1 MTEEMPVEEQAE
13 FIMVAFREYLEEE
26 PEDLEGLSRFMC
38 HCGMDL
44 MVAPNDTR
52 TLEDFVLDHY
62 RRSDGGY
69 DVNRFLVDFDTQ
81 PEIQARI
88 AFLKAEH
95 EAKQGH
101 RRQQQ
106 RESKRRRRR
115 QHGRQVATG

>member
-1 MTEEMPVEEQAE
+1 MTEEMPVEEQTE

-26 PEDLEGLSRFMC
+26 PEDLDGLSRFMC

-44 MVAPNDTR
+44 TVAPDDTR
-52 TLEDFVLDHY
+52 TLEDLVLDHY
-62 RRSDGGY
+62 RRADGRY
-69 DVNRFLVDFDTQ
+69 DLDRFLVDFDTQ

-95 EAKQGH
+95 VCKQEH
-101 RRQQQ
+101 RRKQQ

-115 QHGRQVATG
+115 LVATG